1 MNTDT
6 DRRPSK
12 HGIKTGYNADD
23 GVNGTSSGPTSQIP
37 GLSQDANNGPEERSR
52 GRRVGVMDSDSVYVK
67 LAKQGGQKGLLW
79 HEETNLESKPNP
91 AYQAPDWFAEGS
103 QNQEA
108 VSLHNALSSFSPT
121 ENEKTVRTPDAPFG
135 SDNKSTWEREADR
148 EKKCGDPASSQME
161 KLALTEE
168 EQHDA
173 SKFKK
178 TAQNKK
184 PEAVSMSKLLS
195 FGYVENEPSGVSAS
209 DVSQN

>member
-108 VSLHNALSSFSPT
+108 VSPT

-195 FGYVENEPSGVSAS
+195 FGYVENEPSAS